1 MTHEMSHSK
10 TYVPWNRFAIAI
22 KVPNQGIGVELFLDE
37 AKSMLEIGE
46 YHDNI
51 VNLQGICYSIDE
63 ETRSL
68 SNVCIV
74 EMFEHYLVILWNNET
89 LENN

>member
-1 MTHEMSHSK
+1 
-10 TYVPWNRFAIAI
+10 
-22 KVPNQGIGVELFLDE
+22 
-37 AKSMLEIGE
+37 MLEIGE

-68 SNVCIV
+68 SKVCIV
-74 EMFEHYLVILWNNET
+74 EMFEHYLVIFDMK
-89 LENN
+89 